1 MTNVSPCRSPR
12 LQSWEYVTKTSFG
25 VANYYTNPERIEI
38 NEKLFEPEFKDLLEK
53 IIKHEREHHK
63 TKGFWKQRK
72 VDAMTELSFKD
83 LFPFYRKYPKT
94 FFQQHSPITY
104 QDNTLY
110 FEWSLI
116 FLYLIYL
123 SIGFLIFWII
133 NTFSTSSEMFLKI
146 VGYSVL
152 IIIISIVILK
162 GGKGLINYTNKQSKI
177 TTKK

>member
-1 MTNVSPCRSPR
+1 MVDII
-12 LQSWEYVTKTSFG
+12 KTSFG
-25 VANYYTNPERIEI
+25 VANYYTNPDRIEI

-72 VDAMTELSFKD
+72 VDFGTELSFKD
-83 LFPFYRKYPKT
+83 LFPFYKKYPLK

-116 FLYLIYL
+116 FLYTIYL
-123 SIGFLIFWII
+123 GIALLIFWII

-162 GGKGLINYTNKQSKI
+162 GGKELIKYTNEQARI
-177 TTKK
+177 TTTK